1 MRGTLLQALVQL
13 VRRVHLSFFLMISI
27 PFIFLGVFFAWH
39 MATQYRN
46 PIKLALG
53 ATVLTL
59 YGGFIALGV
68 SFDGENMKAIEFR
81 LAGQLLLLFFFGY
94 WWCFSKYCP

>member
-1 MRGTLLQALVQL
+1 
-13 VRRVHLSFFLMISI
+13 
-27 PFIFLGVFFAWH
+27 

-81 LAGQLLLLFFFGY
+81 LAGQLLLLFFSVIGGALV
-94 WWCFSKYCP
+94 SIALNEIRKSSLNNSTD

>member
-1 MRGTLLQALVQL
+1 
-13 VRRVHLSFFLMISI
+13 
-27 PFIFLGVFFAWH
+27 

-68 SFDGENMKAIEFR
+68 SMDGENLRDIEFR
-81 LAGQLLLLFFFGY
+81 LAGQLLLLFFSVIGGALV
-94 WWCFSKYCP
+94 SISLNEIRKSSQNNSSD